1 MNKKYLMNGFAA
13 LALVASVSS
22 CTKDVTAMSQ
32 ADQEAAAKENAELQ
46 LGLNIPDGQTWDM
59 STQITAVVDVNL
71 NPSETY
77 TVGICDKNP
86 LTYDDA
92 KFYALKKV
100 EGSRISATFTA
111 PIAKTD
117 YYVVAYNSKYQAIV
131 NRANASNGAIN
142 ATISY
147 TSSAEGTMRSASRRA
162 TAHGITFPDA
172 PAATDFKTTYPSDAI
187 NMNTTNGWAASSGI
201 YYADETMSGQP
212 VKTGNSMNTSLYLVS
227 STGKKVT
234 IKPSVFYM
242 AATLNAPYDNSLN
255 WDDPNQNRPLTLAE
269 RNHLYICPN
278 VTLELEKT
286 QDGGCERL
294 MNGLVIYIAEGA
306 ELKIVNNEGSSTPN
320 NLVLNTFA
328 IYNKGTITVPGDLTL
343 NSNND
348 PNSYQRSVLYNQG
361 TINVT
366 GKLAPKNGACYVINE
381 NKITADEFG
390 SEGSGNFWN
399 VSGGETTITHETLVN
414 SNSNSWVNDGK
425 YTTNTFVYN
434 AGSTNVYNSCKLTV
448 KELFEM
454 KLGDSATSTFFN
466 EGSIVCEK
474 DFMLLGP
481 ARINMASNSV
491 IDVAGTSTMGCKK
504 AFYGIYGPETGNYAV
519 FKANNIVAHTADQE
533 YTVSYGG
540 NLAVVCNSHFAQ
552 STTGRPYIG
561 GGNTEG
567 YDPGAGFC
575 DVTIYQGGNMPDIP
589 TIKPTPCNPG
599 FEPTP
604 GTGTFLNEPQVY
616 TYAFEDQ
623 KVNGDYDMNDV
634 VLKISYHAVRDA
646 EGRVLEIQQNKLDVK
661 MVAAGATFNL
671 EAYVGDHKLFDNE
684 VHAAFGVDPGL
695 MVNTGRNTATIIPED
710 LGIDAP
716 EGWDGDFKDLD
727 VKIHVLISEP
737 YWIEYLT
744 DKVKVSPYAIMIP
757 NDWRW
762 PTERTCVTEA
772 YPGKNT
778 AGTGEP
784 VVFDDEY
791 SFRKWAETPNAD
803 RTDAMKSWFNYYLE
817 GKTMTNASA
826 TNN

>member
-13 LALVASVSS
+13 LALIASVSS

-59 STQITAVVDVNL
+59 STQVTAVVDVNL

-172 PAATDFKTTYPSDAI
+172 PAATDFKTTYPSGAI
-187 NMNTTNGWAASSGI
+187 NIATSYGYAGNSGV
-201 YYADETMSGQP
+201 YYADESRNGQLIE
-212 VKTGNSMNTSLYLVS
+212 TGNSYNTSLYLVS
-227 STGKKVT
+227 STGKNVT
-234 IKPSVFYM
+234 IKPSKFYM

-278 VTLELEKT
+278 VTLELDYTT
-286 QDGGCERL
+286 QGGCEGL
-294 MNGLVIYIAEGA
+294 MNGLVVYIAEGA
-306 ELKIVNNEGSSTPN
+306 ELKIVNNEGRSTPN
-320 NLVLNTFA
+320 NLVLNTLA

-454 KLGDSATSTFFN
+454 NLGDSPTSAFYN

-474 DFMLLGP
+474 DFLLSGP
-481 ARINMASNSV
+481 GRIIMSSNSV
-491 IDVAGTSTMGCKK
+491 VDVAGTATMKICNPRK
-504 AFYGIYGPETGNYAV
+504 YGIFGPESGNFAV
-519 FKANNIVAHTADQE
+519 FKANNVVKGKDDQGL
-533 YTVSYGG
+533 VSYGG
-540 NLAVVCNSHFAQ
+540 NLAVVCNSHFPQGYKGQYPIIA
-552 STTGRPYIG
+552 G
-561 GGNTEG
+561 GGEDGSGPTE
-567 YDPGAGFC
+567 
-575 DVTIYQGGNMPDIP
+575 VTIYQGGEMPDIP
-589 TIKPTPCNPG
+589 TIEPTPCNPG

-604 GTGTFLNEPQVY
+604 GTGTFLNEPEVY

-634 VLKISYHAVRDA
+634 VLKISYHAVRDE
-646 EGRVLEIQQNKLDVK
+646 EGRITEIQQNKLDVK

-671 EAYVGDHKLFDNE
+671 EAYIGDHKLFGKE
-684 VHAAFGVDPGL
+684 IHAAFGVNEGV
-695 MVNTGRNTATIIPED
+695 MVNTGRNTSTVIPED
-710 LGIDAP
+710 LGVQAP
-716 EGWDGDFKDLD
+716 ENWDGDFKNLD
-727 VKIHVLISEP
+727 VKIHVLISKP

-744 DKVKVSPYAIMIP
+744 DKEKVSPYAIMIP

-778 AGTGEP
+778 ANAGEP

-791 SFRKWAETPNAD
+791 SFRKWAETPND
-803 RTDAMKSWFNYYLE
+803 ERTDAMKSWFNYYLE
-817 GKTMTNASA
+817 GKTMTNAS
-826 TNN
+826 TNSNN